1 LCAVYYVITGEK
13 MDILQE
19 ILEAGMD
26 MPFEESFQPG
36 YILSGSG
43 FDWFYSD
50 SKKTMVRIA
59 RGSECIVFEKDPSNS
74 TKFIVQVGNDL
85 LSISEDELIEIGW
98 N

>member
-1 LCAVYYVITGEK
+1 

-19 ILEAGMD
+19 ILDAGLD
-26 MPFEESFQPG
+26 IPLDETFQPG

-43 FDWFYSD
+43 FGWFYSD

-59 RGSECIVFEKDPSNS
+59 RGSECVVFEKDPSS
-74 TKFIVQVGNDL
+74 DHKFIVQVGNDL
-85 LSISEDELIEIGW
+85 LSISEDELIEVGW

>member
-1 LCAVYYVITGEK
+1 

-19 ILEAGMD
+19 ILEAGLAI
-26 MPFEESFQPG
+26 PLEESSQPG

-43 FDWFYSD
+43 FGWYYSD
-50 SKKTMVRIA
+50 SKKTMVRVA
-59 RGSECIVFEKDPSNS
+59 RGSECIVFEKDPLNK

-85 LSISEDELIEIGW
+85 LSISEDDLIEIGW